1 MKILHALTVGTIVC
15 LIGCASP
22 IAQPVEGYLCC
33 NARARDGWISST
45 DVRGGSFLPF
55 GEPIKVTSIKR
66 RYYAYGQV
74 GNSNY
79 GFRDD
84 SARSEEE
91 TIAWLKKIVVKEDPR
106 KIFDTWPVDVRAAV
120 SSSKVFTGMTRTQV
134 LMSLGHPSPTL
145 TKSLDSSTWTYLTEF
160 DHHPVELIFDQNN
173 SLVELKSDSLT
184 GLRTIEVK
192 K

>member
-1 MKILHALTVGTIVC
+1 MKIFLSLTVGAIVS
-15 LIGCASP
+15 LVGCALP
-22 IAQPVEGYLCC
+22 IEQPVDGYLCC
-33 NARARDGWISST
+33 NVRAKDGWISST
-45 DVRGGSFLPF
+45 DARGGSFLPF
-55 GEPIKVTSIKR
+55 GEPVKVTSIKR

-106 KIFDTWPVDVRAAV
+106 KIFDTWPLDVRTAV
-120 SSSKVFTGMTRTQV
+120 SSSKVFAGMTRAQV
-134 LMSLGHPSPTL
+134 LMSLGYPSPTL
-145 TKSLDSSTWTYLTEF
+145 TKSLNSSTWTYQTEF
-160 DHHPVELIFDQNN
+160 DDYPVELFFDQNN
-173 SLVELKSDSLT
+173 SLVELKSNSLT
-184 GLRTIEVK
+184 GLRTIEIK